1 LLGDTKFP
9 YFIDWAITARCN
21 LSCKHCRGFP
31 KGEVSTERAKKLID
45 EIAGLRPGWVIVE
58 GGEPL
63 LRPDLFELLRLMR
76 QRQLEVHLIT
86 NGMLITPQI
95 IPTLKQLEVKVM
107 VSIDG
112 ATKATYE
119 AIRDG
124 ADFDTVVQSART
136 YATEGLLEAINIT
149 LLKANYREIPEF
161 FELAVSIG
169 VKRVT
174 IIGLKPCQGFTEK
187 LLTPEEYGEAIKL
200 ACQAAQATG
209 VEFFFDEPFFWP
221 AVREWGLL
229 AHQPAEGTGIVV
241 SSTSA
246 CVFGEYLFIETN
258 GGVKPCSFPPMAV
271 GNISDK
277 PLDEIWD
284 DMLASPL
291 IHQIKDQKTRVG
303 YCRSCQYLEDCKG
316 CRSRTFVLTGDW
328 LASDPVCPLSLKSA
342 VREKIK

>member
-1 LLGDTKFP
+1 MGESKSP
-9 YFIDWAITARCN
+9 YFVDWAITSKCN

-31 KGEVSTERAKKLID
+31 EGEVSTERARKLIA
-45 EIAGLRPGWVIVE
+45 EIARLRPGWVIVE

-63 LRPDLFELLRLMR
+63 LRPDLFELLGLMR
-76 QRQLEVHLIT
+76 QKGLEVHLIT
-86 NGMLITPQI
+86 NGMVISPQI
-95 IPTLKQLEVKVM
+95 IATLKQLGVKVM

-119 AIRDG
+119 AIRNG

-149 LLKANYREIPEF
+149 LLKANFREIPEF
-161 FELAVSIG
+161 FDLAVSVG

-174 IIGLKPCQGFTEK
+174 IIGLKPCQDFLQK
-187 LLTPEEYGEAIKL
+187 LLTPEEYGQAIKL
-200 ACQAAQATG
+200 ACQAAQETG

-258 GGVKPCSFPPMAV
+258 GGVKPCSFPPMTV
-271 GNISDK
+271 GNINDK
-277 PLDEIWD
+277 PLDEIWE
-284 DMLASPL
+284 DMLSSPL
-291 IHQIKDQKTRVG
+291 VQQIKDQKARVG

-328 LASDPVCPLSLKSA
+328 LASDPVCPLSLKLA
-342 VREKIK
+342 VREGIG

>member
-1 LLGDTKFP
+1 MAETKFP
-9 YFIDWAITARCN
+9 HFIDWAITARCN

-31 KGEVSTERAKKLID
+31 KGEVSTERARKLIA
-45 EIAGLRPGWVIVE
+45 EIARLRPGWVIVE

-63 LRPDLFELLRLMR
+63 LRPDLFELLGLMR
-76 QRQLEVHLIT
+76 QKGLEVHLIT
-86 NGMLITPQI
+86 NGMVISPQI
-95 IPTLKQLEVKVM
+95 IATLKQLGVKVM

-119 AIRDG
+119 AIRNG

-149 LLKANYREIPEF
+149 LLKGNYREIPEF
-161 FELAVSIG
+161 FDLAASVG

-174 IIGLKPCQGFTEK
+174 IIGLKPCQDFLQK
-187 LLTPEEYGEAIKL
+187 LLTPEEYGQAIKL
-200 ACQAAQATG
+200 ACQAAQETG

-229 AHQPAEGTGIVV
+229 AHQPAVGTGIVV

-258 GGVKPCSFPPMAV
+258 GGVKPCSFPPMTV
-271 GNISDK
+271 GNINDK
-277 PLDEIWD
+277 PLDEIWK
-284 DMLASPL
+284 DMLSSPL
-291 IHQIKDQKTRVG
+291 VQQIKDQKARVG

-328 LASDPVCPLSLKSA
+328 LASDPVCPLSLKLA
-342 VREKIK
+342 VREGIG

>member
-1 LLGDTKFP
+1 MGETKFP

-21 LSCKHCRGFP
+21 LSCRHCRGFP
-31 KGEVSTERAKKLID
+31 GGEVSTERARKLID
-45 EIAGLRPGWVIVE
+45 EIARLRPGWVIVE

-76 QRQLEVHLIT
+76 QKELEVHLIT
-86 NGMLITPQI
+86 NGMVISPEI
-95 IPTLKQLEVKVM
+95 IATLKQLGVRVM

-119 AIRDG
+119 AIRNG
-124 ADFDTVVQSART
+124 ADFDTVVESART
-136 YATEGLLEAINIT
+136 YAAEGLLEAINIT
-149 LLKANYREIPEF
+149 LLKANYKEIPEF
-161 FELAVSIG
+161 FDLAVSIG

-174 IIGLKPCQGFTEK
+174 IIGLKPCEHYPEV

-221 AVREWGLL
+221 IVREWGLL

-246 CVFGEYLFIETN
+246 CVFGEYLFIETD
-258 GGVKPCSFPPMAV
+258 GGVKPCSFPPMTV
-271 GNISDK
+271 GNINDK

-291 IHQIKDQKTRVG
+291 IQQIKDQKTRTG
-303 YCRSCQYLEDCKG
+303 YCRSCRYLEECKG

-342 VREKIK
+342 VKEEIR

>member
-1 LLGDTKFP
+1 MLGDTKFP

-174 IIGLKPCQGFTEK
+174 IIGLKPCQDFTQK

-258 GGVKPCSFPPMAV
+258 GGVKPCSFPPMTV

-277 PLDEIWD
+277 PLDEIWE
-284 DMLASPL
+284 DMLSSPL
-291 IHQIKDQKTRVG
+291 ILQIKDQKTRVG

-342 VREKIK
+342 VREEIK

>member
-1 LLGDTKFP
+1 MAETKFP
-9 YFIDWAITARCN
+9 YFVDWAITARCN

-31 KGEVSTERAKKLID
+31 KGEVSTERARKLID
-45 EIAGLRPGWVIVE
+45 EIAELRPGWVIVE

-63 LRPDLFELLRLMR
+63 LRPDLFELLGLMR
-76 QRQLEVHLIT
+76 QKGLEVHLIT
-86 NGMLITPQI
+86 NGMVISPKI
-95 IPTLKQLEVKVM
+95 IAALKQLGVKVM

-112 ATKATYE
+112 ANKATYE
-119 AIRDG
+119 AIRNG

-149 LLKANYREIPEF
+149 LLKENFREIPEF
-161 FELAVSIG
+161 FDLAVSVG
-169 VKRVT
+169 VNRVT
-174 IIGLKPCQGFTEK
+174 IIGLKPCQDFTQK

-200 ACQAAQATG
+200 ACQAAQETG

-229 AHQPAEGTGIVV
+229 AHQPAVGTGIVV

-246 CVFGEYLFIETN
+246 CVFGEYIFIETN
-258 GGVKPCSFPPMAV
+258 GGVKPCSFPPMTV
-271 GNISDK
+271 GNVNDK
-277 PLDEIWD
+277 PLDEIWK

-291 IHQIKDQKTRVG
+291 VQQIKDQKTRVG
-303 YCRSCQYLEDCKG
+303 HCRSCQYLEDCKG

-328 LASDPVCPLSLKSA
+328 LASDPVCPLSLKLA

>member
-1 LLGDTKFP
+1 MGESKSP
-9 YFIDWAITARCN
+9 YFVDWAITARCN

-31 KGEVSTERAKKLID
+31 KGEVSTERARKLIA
-45 EIAGLRPGWVIVE
+45 EIARLRPGWVIVE

-63 LRPDLFELLRLMR
+63 LRPDLFELLGLMR
-76 QRQLEVHLIT
+76 QRGLEVHLIT
-86 NGMLITPQI
+86 NGMVISPQI
-95 IPTLKQLEVKVM
+95 IAALKQLGVKVM

-119 AIRDG
+119 SIRNG

-149 LLKANYREIPEF
+149 LLKENFREIPEF
-161 FELAVSIG
+161 FEFAVSVG

-174 IIGLKPCQGFTEK
+174 IIGLKPCQDFTQK

-200 ACQAAQATG
+200 ACQAAQETG

-229 AHQPAEGTGIVV
+229 AHQPAVGTGIVV

-246 CVFGEYLFIETN
+246 CVFGEYLFIETD
-258 GGVKPCSFPPMAV
+258 GGVKPCSFPPMTV
-271 GNISDK
+271 GNVNDK
-277 PLDEIWD
+277 PLDEIWK
-284 DMLASPL
+284 DMLASP
-291 IHQIKDQKTRVG
+291 IVQQIKDQKTRVG

-328 LASDPVCPLSLKSA
+328 FASDPVCPLSLKLA
-342 VREKIK
+342 VREKIG